1 MQKAGF
7 ASLLN
12 ATAVT
17 ACLAALVPGA
27 GEAQEASA
35 TPEASASVLL
45 SQDQYRQSILDIFG
59 PAIELTGRF
68 EPGVRDEGM
77 LAVGARKIG
86 VTESGLE
93 RYDDLARGIARQ
105 VVDPANRSTFIS
117 CQPKSVTAPDD
128 DCTRTF
134 ITRLGRPLYR
144 RPLAESEIRALVQV
158 AANSSAEVDDFYAGL
173 ATSLATMLISP
184 QFLFRFTFV
193 EPDPAHAG
201 QQRQT
206 AYSKAGVLSFFLWN
220 STPDGELLRAAE
232 AGELHDAEGLA
243 HQVDRMI
250 SSPRVESSVRAFFS
264 DMLRFSDYETL
275 AKDPTFYPQFT
286 RAAKED
292 SMEQTLRTIV
302 DQLVVKQGDYRDL
315 FTTRQT
321 FMTRS
326 LAALYGIPLVDT
338 TENGQPDRWMP
349 YTFDENDPRVGILS
363 QVSFVA
369 LHSPSG
375 RSSPTDRG
383 KAVREVLLCQK
394 VPPPPANVDFSL
406 VQATDN
412 PIYKTAR
419 ERLAAHANV
428 PQCAGCHRMTD
439 PIGLALESFDS
450 SGRFRTTENGA
461 PIDTSGQ
468 LNGVKYGN
476 ARELSE
482 ALRNDPAVPACVAK
496 RVFEYA
502 TATLPPGGDPRW
514 AQVTE
519 RFQESGYKFMEL
531 MRQVALSDL
540 LYQVPATTEARGE
553 SDPGKSVR
561 AGGTR

>member
-1 MQKAGF
+1 MQKGGF
-7 ASLLN
+7 ALVLR
-12 ATAVT
+12 AAALMTG
-17 ACLAALVPGA
+17 LALVPGA
-27 GEAQEASA
+27 SQGQGASGML
-35 TPEASASVLL
+35 EASASVRL

-59 PAIELTGRF
+59 PAIKLTGRF
-68 EPGVRDEGM
+68 EPGVREEGL
-77 LAVGARKIG
+77 LAFGARRIG

-105 VVDPANRSTFIS
+105 VVDPANRSTFIE
-117 CQPKSVTAPDD
+117 CQPKSVTEPDD
-128 DCTRTF
+128 ACTRAF
-134 ITRLGRPLYR
+134 ITRVGRSLYR
-144 RPLAESEIRALVQV
+144 RPLAESEIRELVQV
-158 AANSSAEVDDFYAGL
+158 AADSAANLNDFYAGL
-173 ATSLATMLISP
+173 STSLATMLISP

-193 EPDPAHAG
+193 ERDPAHQG

-206 AYSKAGVLSFFLWN
+206 AYSKASALSFFLWN

-232 AGELHDAEGLA
+232 AGELHTAEGLA

-275 AKDPTFYPQFT
+275 AKDPAFYPQFT
-286 RAAKED
+286 RTAKED

-302 DQLVVKQGDYRDL
+302 DHLIVKQGDYRDL
-315 FTTRQT
+315 FTTRKT

-326 LAALYGIPLVDT
+326 LAALFGIPLVDT

-349 YTFDENDPRVGILS
+349 YTFDQNDPRVGILS
-363 QVSFVA
+363 HVSFVA

-406 VQATDN
+406 VQVTDN
-412 PIYKTAR
+412 PHYKTAR
-419 ERLAAHANV
+419 ERLSAHANV
-428 PQCAGCHRMTD
+428 PMCAGCHRITD
-439 PIGLALESFDS
+439 PIGLALENFDS

-468 LNGVKYGN
+468 LNGVKYEN
-476 ARELSE
+476 ARGLGE

-496 RVFEYA
+496 RAFEYG
-502 TATLPPGGDPRW
+502 TATLPPDGDPRW

-531 MRQVALSDL
+531 MRQIALSDL
-540 LYQVPATTEARGE
+540 FYQVPAE
-553 SDPGKSVR
+553 
-561 AGGTR
+561 

>member
-1 MQKAGF
+1 MKETTGAGK
-7 ASLLN
+7 SLLK
-12 ATAVT
+12 ATALAT
-17 ACLAALVPGA
+17 CLALLPGV
-27 GEAQEASA
+27 AQAQGASA
-35 TPEASASVLL
+35 TQAASASVQL
-45 SQDQYRQSILDIFG
+45 SQDQYRQTILDIFG
-59 PAIELTGRF
+59 PAIKLTGRF
-68 EPGVRDEGM
+68 EPGNREEGM
-77 LAVGARKIG
+77 LAFGARKIG

-105 VVDPANRSTFIS
+105 VVDPANRTTFIA
-117 CQPKSVTAPDD
+117 CQPKSVTEPDD
-128 DCTRTF
+128 ACTRTF
-134 ITRLGRPLYR
+134 LTGVGRSLYR
-144 RPLAESEIRALVQV
+144 RPLAESEIRELVQV
-158 AANSSAEVDDFYAGL
+158 AADSAASMHDFYAGL
-173 ATSLATMLISP
+173 ATSLATLLISP

-193 EPDPAHAG
+193 EPDPAHPG

-206 AYSKAGVLSFFLWN
+206 AYSKASALSFFLWN

-232 AGELHDAEGLA
+232 AGELHTAEGLA

-264 DMLRFSDYETL
+264 DMLRFSGYETL
-275 AKDPTFYPQFT
+275 AKDPAFYPQFT

-315 FTTRQT
+315 FTTRKT

-338 TENGQPDRWMP
+338 TENGQPDRWMR
-349 YTFDENDPRVGILS
+349 YTFDQNDPRVGILS
-363 QVSFVA
+363 HVSFVA

-406 VQATDN
+406 VQVTDN
-412 PIYKTAR
+412 PNYKTAR
-419 ERLAAHANV
+419 ERLSAHASV
-428 PQCAGCHRMTD
+428 PMCAGCHRITD
-439 PIGLALESFDS
+439 PIGLALENFDS

-468 LNGVKYGN
+468 LNGVHYGN
-476 ARELSE
+476 ARELGE

-496 RVFEYA
+496 RAFEYG
-502 TATLPPGGDPRW
+502 TATLPSASDPRW
-514 AQVTE
+514 AQITE
-519 RFQESGYKFMEL
+519 RFQESGYKFLEL
-531 MRQVALSDL
+531 MRQIALSDL
-540 LYQVPATTEARGE
+540 FFQVPAE
-553 SDPGKSVR
+553 
-561 AGGTR
+561 

>member
-1 MQKAGF
+1 MQKGGF
-7 ASLLN
+7 ASVLN
-12 ATAVT
+12 ATALMT
-17 ACLAALVPGA
+17 CLALVPGA
-27 GEAQEASA
+27 AQAQGASA
-35 TPEASASVLL
+35 TYAASASVQL
-45 SQDQYRQSILDIFG
+45 SRDQYRQSILDIFG

-68 EPGVRDEGM
+68 EPGIREEGM

-105 VVDPANRSTFIS
+105 VVDPANRTTFIA
-117 CQPKSVTAPDD
+117 CQPKSVTEPDD
-128 DCTRTF
+128 ACTRTF
-134 ITRLGRPLYR
+134 ITGVGRSLYR
-144 RPLAESEIRALVQV
+144 RPLEESEIRELVQV
-158 AANSSAEVDDFYAGL
+158 AANSVVKVNDFYAGL
-173 ATSLATMLISP
+173 STSLATMLISP

-193 EPDPAHAG
+193 EPDPAHPG

-206 AYSKAGVLSFFLWN
+206 AYSKASALGFFLWN
-220 STPDGELLRAAE
+220 SAPDGELLRAAE
-232 AGELHDAEGLA
+232 AGELHTAEGLA

-286 RAAKED
+286 RTAKED

-349 YTFDENDPRVGILS
+349 YTFDQNDPRVGILS

-406 VQATDN
+406 VQVTDN
-412 PIYKTAR
+412 PNYKTAR
-419 ERLAAHANV
+419 ERLTAHANV
-428 PQCAGCHRMTD
+428 PMCAGCHRITD
-439 PIGLALESFDS
+439 PIGLALENFDS
-450 SGRFRTTENGA
+450 SGQFRTTENGA

-468 LNGVKYGN
+468 LNGVKYEN
-476 ARELSE
+476 ARELGE

-496 RVFEYA
+496 RVFEYG
-502 TATLPPGGDPRW
+502 TATLPPNGDPRW

-531 MRQVALSDL
+531 MRQIALSDL
-540 LYQVPATTEARGE
+540 FYQAPAE
-553 SDPGKSVR
+553 
-561 AGGTR
+561 

>member
-1 MQKAGF
+1 MQKGGF
-7 ASLLN
+7 ASSLK
-12 ATAVT
+12 ATAFMT
-17 ACLAALVPGA
+17 CLALSPGA
-27 GEAQEASA
+27 VQAQEAY
-35 TPEASASVLL
+35 TASASVQL

-68 EPGVRDEGM
+68 EPGIREDGM
-77 LAVGARKIG
+77 LAVGARKIS

-105 VVDPANRSTFIS
+105 VVDPANRATFIE
-117 CQPKSVTAPDD
+117 CQPKSVTEPDD
-128 DCTRTF
+128 ACTRTF
-134 ITRLGRPLYR
+134 LTRVGRSLYR
-144 RPLAESEIRALVQV
+144 RPLTESEIRELVQA
-158 AANSSAEVDDFYAGL
+158 AANSTAKVKDFYAGL
-173 ATSLATMLISP
+173 STSLATMLISP

-193 EPDPAHAG
+193 EPDPEHPDE
-201 QQRQT
+201 QRQT
-206 AYSKAGVLSFFLWN
+206 GYSKASALSFFLWN
-220 STPDGELLRAAE
+220 SPPDGELLRAAE
-232 AGELHDAEGLA
+232 AGELHTAEGLA

-250 SSPRVESSVRAFFS
+250 ASPRVESSVRAFFS

-275 AKDPTFYPQFT
+275 AKDPAFFPHFT

-302 DQLVVKQGDYRDL
+302 DHLVVKQGDYRDL

-321 FMTRS
+321 FLTRS

-349 YTFDENDPRVGILS
+349 YTFDEKDPRAGILS

-383 KAVREVLLCQK
+383 KAVREVLLCQR

-406 VQATDN
+406 VQQTDN
-412 PIYKTAR
+412 PNYKTAR
-419 ERLAAHANV
+419 ERLSAHANV
-428 PQCAGCHRMTD
+428 PMCAGCHRMTD
-439 PIGLALESFDS
+439 PIGLALENFDS
-450 SGRFRTTENGA
+450 SGQFRTTENGA

-468 LNGVKYGN
+468 LNGVKYDN
-476 ARELSE
+476 ARELGE

-496 RVFEYA
+496 RVFEYG
-502 TATLPPGGDPRW
+502 TATVPPKRDPRW
-514 AQVTE
+514 TQVTE
-519 RFQESGYKFMEL
+519 HFEESGYNFMEL
-531 MRQVALSDL
+531 VRQIALSDL
-540 LYQVPATTEARGE
+540 FFQVPTEE
-553 SDPGKSVR
+553 
-561 AGGTR
+561 

>member
-1 MQKAGF
+1 
-7 ASLLN
+7 LN
-12 ATAVT
+12 ATALT
-17 ACLAALVPGA
+17 TCLALAA
-27 GEAQEASA
+27 GSAQAQEASA
-35 TPEASASVLL
+35 ALEVSASVRL
-45 SQDQYRQSILDIFG
+45 SEDQYRQSILDIFG
-59 PAIELTGRF
+59 PAIKLTGRF
-68 EPGVRDEGM
+68 EPGVREEGL

-105 VVDPANRSTFIS
+105 VVDPANRATFIP
-117 CQPKSVTAPDD
+117 CQPKSSTEPDD
-128 DCTRTF
+128 ACARTF
-134 ITRLGRPLYR
+134 LTGIGRSLYR
-144 RPLAESEIRALVQV
+144 RSLLESEIRELVQV
-158 AANSSAEVDDFYAGL
+158 AANSAASAHDFYAGL
-173 ATSLATMLISP
+173 STSLATMLISP

-193 EPDPAHAG
+193 EPDPAHPG

-206 AYSKAGVLSFFLWN
+206 AHSKASALSFFLWN

-232 AGELHDAEGLA
+232 AGELHTAEGLA
-243 HQVDRMI
+243 RQVDRML

-275 AKDPTFYPQFT
+275 AKDPAFFPQFT
-286 RAAKED
+286 RTAKED

-302 DQLVVKQGDYRDL
+302 DHLVAKQGDYRDL
-315 FTTRQT
+315 FTTRET

-349 YTFDENDPRVGILS
+349 YRFSENDPRAGILS
-363 QVSFVA
+363 HVSFVA

-394 VPPPPANVDFSL
+394 VPPPPPNVDFSL
-406 VQATDN
+406 VQVTDN
-412 PIYKTAR
+412 PDYKTAR
-419 ERLAAHANV
+419 ERLAVHANV
-428 PQCAGCHRMTD
+428 PMCAGCHRMTD
-439 PIGLALESFDS
+439 PIGLALESYDS
-450 SGRFRTTENGA
+450 SGRFRTMENGA

-468 LNGVKYGN
+468 LNGVKYAN
-476 ARELSE
+476 ARELGE

-496 RVFEYA
+496 RAFEYG
-502 TATLPPGGDPRW
+502 TATLPPTGDPRW
-514 AQVTE
+514 TQVTE

-531 MRQVALSDL
+531 MRQIALCDL
-540 LYQVPATTEARGE
+540 FYQVPER
-553 SDPGKSVR
+553 DPASSEEK
-561 AGGTR
+561 